1 MKEDLYDDLYLEEKE
16 EKTDLRAILFRYLIH
31 WPWFAA
37 CILLCL
43 AAAWLYLRYTA
54 PVYNIA
60 ASVIIKDNDKSSKSS
75 TGMADLEDLGF
86 YSSISNFDNEVEIL
100 QSRTLIRKVVEE
112 LDLYINYSAPG
123 RFHAIELYKNSPVK
137 VWITPEEAERL
148 PADALLQLTLLPG
161 NRLNA
166 QVTIGEEEYS
176 KQFEKLPALL
186 TTPRGTFSFSLA
198 DTLAAAAATGNET
211 GQRILAT
218 VSSPRGIANGYRS
231 SLAIEPSSKTTTIAQ
246 ISLQSTNRQRGADF
260 INKLVEIYN
269 RDAND
274 DKNEVATKT
283 AEFIDERIK
292 IINGELGTTEQELE
306 TFKRTAGL
314 TDLKSDAQL
323 ALSENS
329 EYEKKRAENST
340 QLRLVQFLA
349 SYANN
354 PDHAYEVL
362 PVNVGLSDTG
372 LAELINRYN
381 EMLLER
387 KRLLRSSSETNP
399 VVVNLD
405 ASIRAMRS
413 NVLTTINSVQRGLAI
428 TQADLE
434 RQAGKYAGRIT
445 NAPGQERQL
454 VSISRQQEIKAGL
467 YLMLLQKREENA
479 ITLASTANN
488 ARIVD
493 EALADA
499 VPVSPKGKMIY
510 LVALI
515 VGIAFPVAVIYL
527 IELFKYKI
535 EGRADV
541 EKITSLPIVGD
552 VPLSAGKA
560 EKAEEDGSI
569 VVHENQ
575 NDLMAETFRNIRTN
589 VLYMMQSNQKV
600 ILITSTTTGEGKT
613 FIASNLATSLA
624 LLGKRVVIVGL
635 DIRKPGLNKAFRLSR
650 KEAGISQFLAD
661 PEHTDLMALVQVSS
675 VNPNLYILP
684 GGPIPPNPT
693 ELVAREA
700 LPQAIR
706 QLEEHF
712 DYVIL
717 DTAPIGMVTDTQL
730 IARTADVSIYV
741 CRADYTHK
749 ADYTLINDLEEQK
762 KLPNL
767 CTIINGLDMKKKKY
781 GYYYGYG
788 KYGKYY
794 GYGKKYGYG
803 YGYGNE
809 NVNN

>member
-16 EKTDLRAILFRYLIH
+16 EKTDFKAVLFKYTIH
-31 WPWFAA
+31 WPWFVA
-37 CILLCL
+37 CILLCM
-43 AAAWLYLRYTA
+43 AGAWLYLRYIP
-54 PVYNIA
+54 PVYNIS
-60 ASVIIKDNDKSSKSS
+60 ASVIIKDNDKNSKASS
-75 TGMADLEDLGF
+75 GMADLEDLGF
-86 YSSISNFDNEVEIL
+86 YSSINNFDNEVEIL
-100 QSRTLIRKVVEE
+100 QSRTLIKKVVEE
-112 LDLYINYSAPG
+112 LDLYISYAAKSS
-123 RFHAIELYKNSPVK
+123 FHDIELYKSSPVK
-137 VWITPEEAERL
+137 VWITPEEAQKL
-148 PADALLQLTLLPG
+148 PAPAYINLTLQPG
-161 NRLNA
+161 NKLN
-166 QVTIGEEEYS
+166 VKITIGEQEYS
-176 KQFEKLPALL
+176 KQFDKLPALL
-186 TTPRGTFSFSLA
+186 TTPSGTFSFTPA
-198 DTLAAAAATGNET
+198 DSTIAKSE
-211 GQRILAT
+211 QKIMAT
-218 VSSPRGIANGYRS
+218 VSSPRSVAGSYRGALS
-231 SLAIEPSSKTTTIAQ
+231 IEPTSKSTTIAQ
-246 ISLQSTNRQRGADF
+246 ISVKSTHTQRGMDF
-260 INKLVEIYN
+260 INKLVEVYN

-306 TFKRTAGL
+306 TFKRDAGL

-362 PVNVGLSDTG
+362 PVNVGLTDTG
-372 LAELINRYN
+372 LTELINRYN

-387 KRLLRSSSETNP
+387 KRLLRSSQENNP

-499 VPVSPKGKMIY
+499 IPVSPKGKMIY

-515 VGIAFPVAVIYL
+515 LGVALPVAVIYI

-552 VPLSAGKA
+552 VPFSENKSSEGA
-560 EKAEEDGSI
+560 I

-575 NDLMAETFRNIRTN
+575 NDLMAETFRNVRTN
-589 VLYMMQSNQKV
+589 VLYMMKSNEKV
-600 ILITSTTTGEGKT
+600 ILVTSTTTGEGKT
-613 FIASNLATSLA
+613 FIASNLAVSLA
-624 LLGKRVVIVGL
+624 LLGKKIVIVGL
-635 DIRKPGLNKAFRLSR
+635 DIRKPGLNKAFNLSHR
-650 KEAGISQFLAD
+650 EQGISQFLAN
-661 PEHTDLMALVQVSS
+661 PEHTDLMSLVQVSRI
-675 VNPNLYILP
+675 NANLSILP

-693 ELVAREA
+693 ELVARES
-700 LPQAIR
+700 LSQAIDI
-706 QLEEHF
+706 LKKHF
-712 DYVIL
+712 DYIIL
-717 DTAPIGMVTDTQL
+717 DTAPIGMVTDTLL
-730 IARTADVSIYV
+730 ISRVANASIYV

-749 ADYTLINDLEEQK
+749 ADYTLINELGEQK

-803 YGYGNE
+803 YGYGAE
-809 NVNN
+809 NVNKK

>member
-1 MKEDLYDDLYLEEKE
+1 MKEDLYDELYLEEKE
-16 EKTDLRAILFRYLIH
+16 EKTDFKAILFRYLIH

-37 CILLCL
+37 CIAVCL
-43 AAAWLYLRYTA
+43 AGAWLYLRYTA
-54 PVYNIA
+54 PVYNVS
-60 ASVIIKDNDKSSKSS
+60 ASVIIKDNEKSSKAGSS
-75 TGMADLEDLGF
+75 MADLEDLGF

-100 QSRTLIRKVVEE
+100 HSRTLIKKVVEE
-112 LDLYINYSAPG
+112 LDLYINYRAKG
-123 RFHAIELYKNSPVK
+123 RFHDVELYKTSPVK
-137 VWITPEEAERL
+137 VWITPEEAENMPGTAML
-148 PADALLQLTLLPG
+148 EISLLPG
-161 NRLNA
+161 DKLN
-166 QVTIGEEEYS
+166 VKVMTGGTEYAR
-176 KQFEKLPALL
+176 QFDKLPALL
-186 TTPRGTFSFSLA
+186 TTPSGTFSFVRTDSA
-198 DTLAAAAATGNET
+198 SIESE
-211 GQRILAT
+211 RKILAT
-218 VSSPRGIANGYRS
+218 VSSPRAVASDYSGR
-231 SLAIEPSSKTTTIAQ
+231 LAIEPTSKTTTIAQ
-246 ISLQSTNRQRGADF
+246 VSLQSTNKQRGADF

-292 IINGELGTTEQELE
+292 IINGELGTTERELE
-306 TFKRTAGL
+306 TFKRDAGL

-372 LAELINRYN
+372 LTELINRYN

-387 KRLLRSSSETNP
+387 KRLLRTSSENNP

-413 NVLTTINSVQRGLAI
+413 NVQTTISSVQRGLSI
-428 TQADLE
+428 TKADLE

-445 NAPGQERQL
+445 SAPGQERQL

-499 VPVSPKGKMIY
+499 APVSPKGKMIY

-515 VGIAFPVAVIYL
+515 LGIAVPVAVIYI

-541 EKITSLPIVGD
+541 EKITSVPIIGD
-552 VPLSAGKA
+552 IPLGDKQP
-560 EKAEEDGSI
+560 EEGSI

-600 ILITSTTTGEGKT
+600 ILVTSTTTGEGKT
-613 FIASNLATSLA
+613 FIASNLAVSLA

-635 DIRKPGLNKAFRLSR
+635 DIRKPGLNKAFRMSH
-650 KEAGISQFLAD
+650 KAGGISQFLAD
-661 PEHTDLMALVQVSS
+661 PEHTDLMPLVQVSGI
-675 VNPNLYILP
+675 NANLHILP

-693 ELVAREA
+693 ELVARES
-700 LPQAIR
+700 LSQAIG
-706 QLEEHF
+706 LLKEHF
-712 DYVIL
+712 DYIVL

-730 IARTADVSIYV
+730 IAPVADASIYV

-749 ADYTLINDLEEQK
+749 ADYTLINDLSEQK

-767 CTIINGLDMKKKKY
+767 CTVINGLDMKKKKY

-803 YGYGNE
+803 YGYGND
-809 NVNN
+809 NVKK

>member
-16 EKTDLRAILFRYLIH
+16 EKTDFKAVLFKYTIH
-31 WPWFAA
+31 WPWFVA
-37 CILLCL
+37 CILLCM
-43 AAAWLYLRYTA
+43 AGAWLYLRYTP
-54 PVYNIA
+54 PVYNIS
-60 ASVIIKDNDKSSKSS
+60 ASVIIKDNDKNSKASS
-75 TGMADLEDLGF
+75 GMADLEDLGF
-86 YSSISNFDNEVEIL
+86 YSSINNFDNEVEIL
-100 QSRTLIRKVVEE
+100 QSRTLIKKVVEE
-112 LDLYINYSAPG
+112 LDLYISYAAKSS
-123 RFHAIELYKNSPVK
+123 FHDIELYKSSPVK
-137 VWITPEEAERL
+137 VWITPEEAQKL
-148 PADALLQLTLLPG
+148 PAPAYINLTLQPG
-161 NRLNA
+161 NKLN
-166 QVTIGEEEYS
+166 VKITIGEQEYS
-176 KQFEKLPALL
+176 KQFDKLPALL
-186 TTPRGTFSFSLA
+186 TTPSGTFSFTPA
-198 DTLAAAAATGNET
+198 DSTIAKSE
-211 GQRILAT
+211 QKIMAT
-218 VSSPRGIANGYRS
+218 VSSPRSVAGSYRGALS
-231 SLAIEPSSKTTTIAQ
+231 IEPTSKSTTIAQ
-246 ISLQSTNRQRGADF
+246 ISVKSTHTQRGMDF

-283 AEFIDERIK
+283 AEFIDERIN

-306 TFKRTAGL
+306 TFKRDAGL

-362 PVNVGLSDTG
+362 PVNVGLTDTG
-372 LAELINRYN
+372 LTELINRYN

-387 KRLLRSSSETNP
+387 KRLLRSSQENNP

-499 VPVSPKGKMIY
+499 IPVSPKGKMIY

-515 VGIAFPVAVIYL
+515 LGVALPVAVIYI

-552 VPLSAGKA
+552 VPFSENKSSEGA
-560 EKAEEDGSI
+560 I

-575 NDLMAETFRNIRTN
+575 NDLMAETFRNVRTN
-589 VLYMMQSNQKV
+589 VLYMMKSNEKV
-600 ILITSTTTGEGKT
+600 ILVTSTTTGEGKT
-613 FIASNLATSLA
+613 FIASNLAVSLA
-624 LLGKRVVIVGL
+624 LLGKKIVIVGL
-635 DIRKPGLNKAFRLSR
+635 DIRKPGLNKAFQLSR
-650 KEAGISQFLAD
+650 KEQGISQFLAN
-661 PEHTDLMALVQVSS
+661 PEHTDLMSLVQVSNI
-675 VNPNLYILP
+675 NPNLSILP
-684 GGPIPPNPT
+684 RGPIPPNPT
-693 ELVAREA
+693 ELVARES
-700 LPQAIR
+700 LPQAIDI
-706 QLEEHF
+706 LKKHF
-712 DYVIL
+712 DYIIL

-730 IARTADVSIYV
+730 ISRVANASIYV

-749 ADYTLINDLEEQK
+749 ADYTLINELGEQK

-803 YGYGNE
+803 YGYGAE
-809 NVNN
+809 NVNKK

>member
-16 EKTDLRAILFRYLIH
+16 EKTDFKAVLFKYTIH
-31 WPWFAA
+31 WPWFVA
-37 CILLCL
+37 CILLCM
-43 AAAWLYLRYTA
+43 AGAWLYLRYTP
-54 PVYNIA
+54 PVYNIS
-60 ASVIIKDNDKSSKSS
+60 ASVIIKDNDKNSKASS
-75 TGMADLEDLGF
+75 GMADLEDLGF
-86 YSSISNFDNEVEIL
+86 YSSINNFDNEVEIL
-100 QSRTLIRKVVEE
+100 QSRTLIKKVVEE
-112 LDLYINYSAPG
+112 LDLYISYAAKSS
-123 RFHAIELYKNSPVK
+123 FHDIELYKSSPVK
-137 VWITPEEAERL
+137 VWITPEEAQKL
-148 PADALLQLTLLPG
+148 PAPAYINLTLQPS
-161 NRLNA
+161 NKLN
-166 QVTIGEEEYS
+166 VKITIGEQEYS
-176 KQFEKLPALL
+176 KQFDKLPALL
-186 TTPRGTFSFSLA
+186 TTPSGTFSFTPA
-198 DTLAAAAATGNET
+198 DSTIAKSE
-211 GQRILAT
+211 QKIMAT
-218 VSSPRGIANGYRS
+218 VSSPRSVAGSYRGALS
-231 SLAIEPSSKTTTIAQ
+231 IEPTSKSTTIAQ
-246 ISLQSTNRQRGADF
+246 ISVKSTHTQRGMDF

-283 AEFIDERIK
+283 AEFIDERIN

-306 TFKRTAGL
+306 TFKRDAGL

-362 PVNVGLSDTG
+362 PVNVGLTDTG
-372 LAELINRYN
+372 LTELINRYN

-387 KRLLRSSSETNP
+387 KRLLRSSQENNP

-454 VSISRQQEIKAGL
+454 VNISRQQEIKAGL

-499 VPVSPKGKMIY
+499 IPVSPKGKMIY

-515 VGIAFPVAVIYL
+515 LGVALPVAVIYI

-552 VPLSAGKA
+552 VPFSENKSSEGA
-560 EKAEEDGSI
+560 I

-575 NDLMAETFRNIRTN
+575 NDLMAETFRNVRTN
-589 VLYMMQSNQKV
+589 VLYMMKSNEKV
-600 ILITSTTTGEGKT
+600 ILVTSTTTGEGKT
-613 FIASNLATSLA
+613 FIASNLAVSLA
-624 LLGKRVVIVGL
+624 LLGKKIVIVGL
-635 DIRKPGLNKAFRLSR
+635 DIRKPSLNKAFNLSHR
-650 KEAGISQFLAD
+650 EQGISQFLAN
-661 PEHTDLMALVQVSS
+661 PEHTDLMSLVQVSRI
-675 VNPNLYILP
+675 NANLSILP

-693 ELVAREA
+693 ELVARES
-700 LPQAIR
+700 LSQAIDI
-706 QLEEHF
+706 LKKHF
-712 DYVIL
+712 DYIIL

-730 IARTADVSIYV
+730 ISRVANASIYV

-749 ADYTLINDLEEQK
+749 ADYTLINELGEQK

-803 YGYGNE
+803 YGYGAE
-809 NVNN
+809 NVNKK